1 MAAKGRA
8 SQVNVQRSIAELEA
22 SWRSAPPTRPASDI
36 HDLSESF
43 AAIDSGR

>member
-22 SWRSAPPTRPASDI
+22 ELEKRTAERDRRRISTTYRMV
-36 HDLSESF
+36 
-43 AAIDSGR
+43 AIDSGR

>member
-22 SWRSAPPTRPASDI
+22 ELEKRTAERDRRRIHNLSDA
-36 HDLSESF
+36 F
-43 AAIDSGR
+43 AAINSSR